1 MMPSFSIWV
10 ITFFNPFLSWI
21 LPHTKMRETTVNICC
36 FCCPALSDNHILIF
50 FSVHL
55 LLLDWN
61 PSPNTV
67 WFRPGNLEYSICLA
81 TSIVKEQ
88 IHNLSWAC
96 EMEDDFTL
104 ISGKDIPTLSCEAW
118 NYIRTGDPAII
129 LLPLGIKNVKA
140 RQEMMEDTMSS
151 NVKPLDF
158 LVMGPN
164 KFNFA

>member
-1 MMPSFSIWV
+1 MPSFSIWV

-21 LPHTKMRETTVNICC
+21 LPHTKMWETTVNICC
-36 FCCPALSDNHILIF
+36 SSCPALSDNHILIF
-50 FSVHL
+50 LSVHL

-88 IHNLSWAC
+88 THNLSWAC

-104 ISGKDIPTLSCEAW
+104 ISGKDITTLSCEAW
-118 NYIRTGDPAII
+118 NYIGTGDRSCNH
-129 LLPLGIKNVKA
+129 LVTTCNQKCKSKA
-140 RQEMMEDTMSS
+140 RNDGRYNE
-151 NVKPLDF
+151 F
-158 LVMGPN
+158 
-164 KFNFA
+164 